1 MNKQRKQCDVFR
13 KILTRFVENFTN
25 KHWPCSAILDGSVNN
40 NEHIHGFSDI
50 DLKIFA
56 DSKIINEVFLKSV
69 ADSIKYSLRKEK
81 ITFNVWVLSN
91 EDFPDKQDGVYFD
104 FVRRF
109 ILKNGRLLFGKLNL
123 ETIKLKKEID
133 KTDRDLCIK
142 TIVGFLIRLRRLLTN
157 PAAISD
163 VQKSNKYLLLQQGI
177 AYYFHFLR
185 YYNAF
190 WGRVVL
196 KIKDNVDL
204 YTTNKLISRDQ
215 YNFAQK
221 VFIMRNRWE
230 KTLQTH
236 DMTTA
241 FVFLTEI
248 AQHIEFVLDS
258 CLRPNLDLKN
268 QPIIY
273 YP

>member
-1 MNKQRKQCDVFR
+1 MNKRSGIFGG
-13 KILTRFVENFTN
+13 ILNKFIENFKN

-40 NEHIHGFSDI
+40 NEHIYGFSDI

-56 DSKIINEVFLKSV
+56 DSEIINRNFLKSV
-69 ADSIKYSLRKEK
+69 ADSIQAASGKEK
-81 ITFNVWVLSN
+81 ITFNVWVLST
-91 EDFPDKQDGVYFD
+91 EDFPDKQEGVYFD

-109 ILKNGRLLFGKLNL
+109 VLKNGRLLLGKLDL

-133 KTDRDLCIK
+133 RMDRDLCIK

-157 PAAISD
+157 PTAISD
-163 VQKSNKYLLLQQGI
+163 VQKSNKHLLLQQGI

-190 WGRVVL
+190 FGRVVI

-204 YTTNKLISRDQ
+204 YATNKLVSNDQ
-215 YNFAQK
+215 YDFAQK
-221 VFIMRNRWE
+221 VFIMRNNWK
-230 KTLQTH
+230 KTLQAYNL
-236 DMTTA
+236 TTA
-241 FVFLTEI
+241 FAFLAEI
-248 AQHIEFVLDS
+248 IQHMEFVLDRF
-258 CLRPNLDLKN
+258 LRPNLDLKN